1 MIGRNDPCLCGS
13 GKKYKKCCEGK
24 AQVTSASLFNDEI
37 EMILQ
42 SFYEAYPQRKDT
54 MQYID
59 LVQAWSPK
67 LQDHL
72 QKELIEAVA
81 LDEFFFHTR
90 PDIWTGYLKKVSKK
104 TVRPATVRLLENWTS
119 PTLFI
124 GAISHVDEQY
134 IHATHSIT
142 KESYKIRR
150 ENKKPIPEGMQIFT
164 FLLPDGSEQEGHF
177 LAVSTLIFFSS
188 EYEKVF
194 QEFTNNCPSTEEVTQ
209 FLQDNHFAFWQLLVE
224 NGYAG
229 EEFTSFETDV
239 LAQVKQFLQQQALN
253 EEQLIPVLE
262 DYLIEQQPAARKAA
276 AIAAGAIRFG
286 QERGLFEGSF
296 TVKEIAE
303 HFGISATS
311 LNKYYQDMLAYQLAT
326 A

>member
-24 AQVTSASLFNDEI
+24 AQVTSASLFNEEV

-42 SFYEAYPQRKDT
+42 SFYETYPQRKDIS
-54 MQYID
+54 QYID

-81 LDEFFFHTR
+81 LDEFFFHMR

-119 PTLFI
+119 PAMFI
-124 GAISHVDEQY
+124 GAISHIDEQY
-134 IHATHSIT
+134 IHATHALT
-142 KESYKIRR
+142 QESVQIRR

-164 FLLPDGSEQEGHF
+164 FLLPDGSEQAGHF

-194 QEFTNNCPSTEEVTQ
+194 QAFANDYPSVEKAA
-209 FLQDNHFAFWQLLVE
+209 DNHLAFWQMLVE

-229 EEFTSFETDV
+229 EEFTSFEADV
-239 LAQVKQFLQQQALN
+239 LTQVKQFLQQHALS
-253 EEQLIPVLE
+253 EAQLIPVVE

-286 QERGLFEGSF
+286 QERALFEASF

>member
-24 AQVTSASLFNDEI
+24 AQITSASLFNEEI
-37 EMILQ
+37 ETILQ
-42 SFYEAYPQRKDT
+42 SFYEAYPQRKDIG
-54 MQYID
+54 QYIE

-67 LQDHL
+67 LQAHL

-81 LDEFFFHTR
+81 LDEFFFHVR

-104 TVRPATVRLLENWTS
+104 TVRPATARLLEKWTS
-119 PTLFI
+119 PAMFI
-124 GAISHVDEQY
+124 GAISHIDEQY
-134 IHATHSIT
+134 IHATHAIT
-142 KESYKIRR
+142 KENVKIRR
-150 ENKKPIPEGMQIFT
+150 ENNKPIPEEMQIFT
-164 FLLPDGSEQEGHF
+164 FLLPDGSEQEDHF

-188 EYEKVF
+188 EYAKVF
-194 QEFTNNCPSTEEVTQ
+194 QKFAADYPSVEKATE
-209 FLQDNHFAFWQLLVE
+209 NHLAFWQLLVE

-229 EEFTSFETDV
+229 EEFTSFEADV
-239 LAQVKQFLQQQALN
+239 LTQVKQFLQQHALN
-253 EEQLIPVLE
+253 EEQLIPIVE

-286 QERGLFEGSF
+286 QERSLFEASF

-303 HFGISATS
+303 HFGISAAS

>member
-24 AQVTSASLFNDEI
+24 AQVTSASLFNEEI

-42 SFYEAYPQRKDT
+42 SFYETYPQRKDT
-54 MQYID
+54 LQFIE
-59 LVQAWSPK
+59 LVQAWNPK
-67 LQDHL
+67 LQDYL
-72 QKELIEAVA
+72 QQELIEAVA
-81 LDEFFFHTR
+81 LDEFFFHVR

-104 TVRPATVRLLENWTS
+104 TVRPATVRLLDNWTS
-119 PTLFI
+119 PAMFI

-134 IHATHSIT
+134 IHATHAMT

-164 FLLPDGSEQEGHF
+164 FLLPDGSEQENHF

-194 QEFTNNCPSTEEVTQ
+194 QTFVNSCPSSEQAAQ
-209 FLQDNHFAFWQLLVE
+209 FLQKNHLAFWQLLVE
-224 NGYAG
+224 NGYVG
-229 EEFTSFETDV
+229 EEFTSFEADV
-239 LAQVKQFLQQQALN
+239 LAQVKQFLQLHTLN
-253 EEQLIPVLE
+253 DAQLIPILE
-262 DYLIEQQPAARKAA
+262 DYLVEQQPAARKAA

-286 QERGLFEGSF
+286 QERALFEASF

-303 HFGISATS
+303 QFGISATS